1 MNHVTEPT
9 RFEGTEL
16 AAEYREARRRMSEIA
31 RTLSVADASANVAAC
46 PAWSVKDLLSHV
58 TGIAVDLGSGNSP
71 KGDTQA
77 WVDRQV
83 AERSTRDVVTIV
95 DEWNAAAPQFESM
108 IEGAPAALWGL
119 TYDLVVHEHDLRT
132 AVGRPGERA
141 SHGVRVAA
149 ELGLRLVKG
158 DLAKAGLPAFRAVI
172 DGTEFVVGAGEPEL
186 ELRASAFECLRLLG
200 SRRTVDEL
208 RAADFSGDLDRYL
221 SGLLHMDLP
230 VRSLGE

>member
-1 MNHVTEPT
+1 MTEPT
-9 RFEGTEL
+9 RFEGSEL
-16 AAEYREARRRMSEIA
+16 AAEYREARRRMTEIG
-31 RTLSVADASANVAAC
+31 RDLSAADVDTNVAAC
-46 PAWSVKDLLSHV
+46 PAWSVKGLYSHV

-83 AERSTRDVVTIV
+83 AERDERSLSSII
-95 DEWNAAAPQFESM
+95 DEWNDAAPAFEAM

-132 AVGRPGERA
+132 AVGRPGDR
-141 SHGVRVAA
+141 SSRGVRVAA

-172 DGTEFVVGAGEPEL
+172 DGTEFVVGVGEPEL
-186 ELRASAFECLRLLG
+186 ELRASAFDCLRLLG
-200 SRRTVDEL
+200 SRRTIDEL
-208 RAADFSGDLDRYL
+208 RVADFTGDLDRYL

>member
-1 MNHVTEPT
+1 MTEPT

-16 AAEYREARRRMSEIA
+16 ALQYREARRRMTEIG
-31 RTLSVADASANVAAC
+31 RGLTDSDATVNVAAC
-46 PAWSVKDLLSHV
+46 PAWSVKDLFSHV

-83 AERSTRDVVTIV
+83 AERTERSVSSIL
-95 DEWNAAAPQFESM
+95 DEWNEAAPRFESM
-108 IEGAPAALWGL
+108 IEGGPAALWGL
-119 TYDLVVHEHDLRT
+119 TYDLVVHEHDLRQ
-132 AVGRPGERA
+132 AVDRPGARD
-141 SHGVRVAA
+141 SRGVRVAA

-172 DGTEFVVGAGEPEL
+172 DGTEFVVGTGEPEL
-186 ELRASAFECLRLLG
+186 ELRASSFECLRLLG